1 MQIKQ
6 IPTASPY
13 GSNCWLIL
21 SEGSDEPSA
30 VVADPSAPAAVIL
43 RTLRE
48 VGCRLEAVLLTHG
61 HFDHVLAVDAL
72 RQAQPGLP
80 VCIHAEDAAMLIDGL
95 LNASSIFF
103 GRADTYAPADRL
115 LRDGEVI
122 RVGGESLTVL
132 HTPGH
137 SRGSVCFLSEADDF
151 LITGDTLFSDNVGR
165 CDLPGGSY
173 ATLNQSLRRLAELPR
188 TLRIYPGHGE
198 PARLGAA
205 LDRVMYD

>member
-1 MQIKQ
+1 MQVKQ
-6 IPTASPY
+6 IPATDPY

-21 SEGSDEPSA
+21 SDDSDEPSA
-30 VVADPSAPAAVIL
+30 VVVDPSAPAAVIL

-61 HFDHVLAVDAL
+61 HFDHIPAIDAL

-80 VCIHAEDAAMLIDGL
+80 VCIHAEDAAMLTDGL

-103 GRADTYAPADRL
+103 GRADTYSPADRL

-122 RVGGESLTVL
+122 RVGDEFLTVL

-137 SRGSVCFLSEADDF
+137 SRGSVCFLSETDGF
-151 LITGDTLFSDNVGR
+151 LLTGDTLFSDNVGR

-173 ATLNQSLRRLAELPR
+173 TTLNQSLRRLADLPR